1 MHASAIL
8 KDMSKDI
15 STYMYVYLK
24 TKEEN
29 SSFSCPAVF
38 TEFSEDTVL
47 FIVRNRVQVTKYW
60 TVVSAC
66 TWKTRS

>member
-1 MHASAIL
+1 
-8 KDMSKDI
+8 MSKDI

-47 FIVRNRVQVTKYW
+47 FIVRNRVQVTKY
-60 TVVSAC
+60 
-66 TWKTRS
+66 